1 MTAPTTKKD
10 VQLVEDN
17 PPADSSLTP
26 TAVTPCTVEGEPV
39 PPGEG
44 TARSR
49 ARRTQALLPLAQP
62 RSRGW
67 SQILLLLAV
76 LGLLARVVY
85 EREPTRQLS
94 SDDET
99 VARQP
104 SLSAPV
110 ARSASRTSPP
120 PLLAA
125 PAATGQSPSASSL
138 PLASSSAVDAPAGEP
153 GAATAPRVPAP
164 GVRPA
169 PQSHQRPG
177 TALHRLHIRAK
188 QEARLLI
195 TIDGQRTIE
204 FLLHPGQSRQWS
216 AQRDFTLTS
225 RNGGKVVLT
234 LDGHQIPP
242 LGNARQRV
250 RYIRP
255 PGPTLDARQ
264 QARYSDRNS
273 EGTRL
278 AFW

>member
-17 PPADSSLTP
+17 PADSSLTP
-26 TAVTPCTVEGEPV
+26 TAVAPCTVEGEPV

-49 ARRTQALLPLAQP
+49 ARRTQALPPLAQP
-62 RSRGW
+62 RDRGW

-76 LGLLARVVY
+76 LGLLARVASY
-85 EREPTRQLS
+85 KEPTGKLS
-94 SDDET
+94 SNQEKAA
-99 VARQP
+99 VQP
-104 SLSAPV
+104 SLSAPM
-110 ARSASRTSPP
+110 SKPESGTSPP

-177 TALHRLHIRAK
+177 TSLHRLHIRAK
-188 QEARLLI
+188 QEAQLLI

-234 LDGHQIPP
+234 LDGHQMPP
-242 LGNARQRV
+242 LGNSRQRV

-255 PGPTLDARQ
+255 PDLTLDARQ